1 VAFWFGAGAAAFLS
15 AYSLIVVDS
24 YRPTVATAG
33 WWLLRL
39 GIDGL
44 PGGLAALST
53 PGGATFGLDPHVQ
66 WILSGAFAPLLLR
79 QIHFGDPTSGKV
91 SIDFRDYYDRLRLP
105 LDERLDSASATADSL
120 SDDRLARRIKER
132 GGTPSG
138 LAVRV
143 LATIR
148 TSRALQT
155 RAADADYV
163 RDIANGEEDEY
174 TRLLVI
180 IAKARE
186 LRLIR
191 VVRRY
196 ARSPGDQPTISVD
209 SSGTDDRAIHERI

>member
-1 VAFWFGAGAAAFLS
+1 MAFWFGAGAAAFLS
-15 AYSLIVVDS
+15 AYSLLVVHS
-24 YRPTVATAG
+24 YRPTLATAV

-44 PGGLAALST
+44 PGGLAALLM
-53 PGGATFGLDPHVQ
+53 PGGAILGLDPHVQ
-66 WILSGAFAPLLLR
+66 WIMSGAFAPLLLR
-79 QIHFGDPTSGKV
+79 QIHFGDPASGGV
-91 SIDFRDYYDRLRLP
+91 SVDVRDYYDRLRLP
-105 LDERLDSASATADSL
+105 LDNKLDSASATADAL
-120 SDDRLARRIKER
+120 ADDRLASRIQAR

-155 RAADADYV
+155 RTADADYI
-163 RDIANGEEDEY
+163 RDISKSAEDEY

-186 LRLIR
+186 LQLIR

-196 ARSPGDQPTISVD
+196 ARSPVD
-209 SSGTDDRAIHERI
+209 RSTPSEIESDPD